1 MQAPTVER
9 LWIRIAQYLS
19 YVLPYDEFVPSRA
32 TKLELA
38 GLWYQHGKNA
48 LDAVPDKLRN
58 DPAYIELGTLRS
70 AWKNIEKGFIIL
82 EEMA

>member
-1 MQAPTVER
+1 MNDTLYTPPTVER

-38 GLWYQHGKNA
+38 GLWYQHGKKA
-48 LDAVPDKLRN
+48 LDAVPDRLRN
-58 DPAYIELGTLRS
+58 DPAYIELRKPE
-70 AWKNIEKGFIIL
+70 AMREQC
-82 EEMA
+82 